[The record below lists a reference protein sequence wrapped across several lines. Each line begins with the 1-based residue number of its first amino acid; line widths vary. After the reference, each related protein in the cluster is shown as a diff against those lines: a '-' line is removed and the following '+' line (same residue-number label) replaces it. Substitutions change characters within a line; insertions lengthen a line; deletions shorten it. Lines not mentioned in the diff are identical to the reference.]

1 MTYRF
6 SQRAGLICLA
16 LAAAS
21 TAGCSSRGDKA
32 DRPENPFRNSAASPG
47 APLSEREL
55 RLEADQAYRRA
66 HESLVA
72 SDYETAITR
81 FTGLIAKYP
90 FSDYA
95 TQAELEK
102 IYAQYRSFQPDEAVI
117 AADRFLR
124 EHPRHPNA
132 DYVQYIKGLVDYG
145 RDAGIIDYL
154 PLDNSKRDATNAR
167 RAYDDF
173 ALLLQ
178 KYPNS
183 RYAGDARQRMVY
195 LRNKVAAHE
204 LSVAQYYLKR
214 GAWVAASK
222 RAESI
227 IAEYPGA
234 PATADALLLLQQAYD
249 KLGQTA
255 QAAELKQLIAAN
267 TASLAAARAPKSK
280 AAPLTV
286 VQRTED
292 AAAVVPVAAG
302 AAGAAGAAAP
312 AAEPSKGILGTIG
325 SLFNILNS
333 SYTVGADGKAAPA
346 GSAAAG
352 ATAAAAPPAPEFGA
366 PGSLTTG
373 PYSGPQTAVTLPLGT
388 DKPAAA
394 AESPATAAPAA
405 AAAAADA
412 PKEKKGFF
420 DFLNRTYVI
429 GGAKKAPAAA
439 APAAAAAAV
448 AETPAAPAAAPAEA
462 AAAPA
467 AAAAA
472 AQVPA
477 ATTDKPKSRGWSL
490 DFLNRTYKLGGDSA
504 KPADAPATPASDTV
518 GSKPGSGLRVYLD
531 YGDEDAKNKAEAEA
545 AAKAAADKAAAP
557 ATVEAPPQ

>member
-1 MTYRF
+1 MTTRF

-21 TAGCSSRGDKA
+21 TAGCSSRGEKA

-81 FTGLIAKYP
+81 FSALIAKYP

-95 TQAELEK
+95 TQADLEK

-204 LSVAQYYLKR
+204 LSVAQYYLRR

-267 TASLAAARAPKSK
+267 AASLAAARAPSAKP
-280 AAPLTV
+280 APMSV
-286 VQRTED
+286 VQQPAEP
-292 AAAVVPVAAG
+292 ASVVPVAA
-302 AAGAAGAAAP
+302 ASSTP
-312 AAEPSKGILGTIG
+312 AAEPSKGFFGTIG
-325 SLFNILNS
+325 SLFNVLNS
-333 SYTVGADGKAAPA
+333 SYTVGADGKATNTATAPA
-346 GSAAAG
+346 S
-352 ATAAAAPPAPEFGA
+352 TAATPAASPSAPEFGA

-373 PYSGPQTAVTLPLGT
+373 PYSGPQTVVTLPIGN
-388 DKPAAA
+388 DKPAT
-394 AESPATAAPAA
+394 AEAPAATAAAPAT
-405 AAAAADA
+405 ADA

-429 GGAKKAPAAA
+429 GGSKKPAADAAAAAVPAAAAEAIPAPAAA
-439 APAAAAAAV
+439 APAAASAAS
-448 AETPAAPAAAPAEA
+448 AAPTAAAPTA
-462 AAAPA
+462 AGE
-467 AAAAA
+467 
-472 AQVPA
+472 
-477 ATTDKPKSRGWSL
+477 KPKSRGWSL
-490 DFLNRTYKLGGDSA
+490 DFLNRTYKLGGDSS
-504 KPADAPATPASDTV
+504 KPADGAATPAADSV

-531 YGDEDAKNKAEAEA
+531 YGDDDAKKKAEAEA
-545 AAKAAADKAAAP
+545 AAKAEADKAASP
-557 ATVEAPPQ
+557 ATADTPAK

>member
-1 MTYRF
+1 MTTRF

-21 TAGCSSRGDKA
+21 TAGCSSRGEKA

-81 FTGLIAKYP
+81 FSGLIAKYP

-204 LSVAQYYLKR
+204 LSVAQYYMRR

-234 PATADALLLLQQAYD
+234 PSTADALLLLQEAYD
-249 KLGQTA
+249 KLGQRA
-255 QAAELKQLIAAN
+255 QAAEIKQLIPAN
-267 TASLAAARAPKSK
+267 AASLAAARAPKAK
-280 AAPLTV
+280 PAPMSV
-286 VQRTED
+286 VQQPAEP
-292 AAAVVPVAAG
+292 ASVVPVAAATG
-302 AAGAAGAAAP
+302 TP
-312 AAEPSKGILGTIG
+312 AAEPSKGFFGTIG

-333 SYTVGADGKAAPA
+333 SYTVGADGKATN
-346 GSAAAG
+346 
-352 ATAAAAPPAPEFGA
+352 TAAAPASTAATPAASPPAPEFGA

-373 PYSGPQTAVTLPLGT
+373 PYSGPQTVVTLPIGN

-394 AESPATAAPAA
+394 EAPAATAAAPASA
-405 AAAAADA
+405 APPATADA

-429 GGAKKAPAAA
+429 GGSKKPAADAAPAAVPAAAAETAPAPAAAVPAPASAASAAPTAA
-439 APAAAAAAV
+439 APAAAA
-448 AETPAAPAAAPAEA
+448 E
-462 AAAPA
+462 
-467 AAAAA
+467 
-472 AQVPA
+472 
-477 ATTDKPKSRGWSL
+477 KPKSRGWSL
-490 DFLNRTYKLGGDSA
+490 DFLNRTYKLGGDSS
-504 KPADAPATPASDTV
+504 KPADGAATPAADSV
-518 GSKPGSGLRVYLD
+518 GSKPGNGLRVYLD
-531 YGDEDAKNKAEAEA
+531 YGDEDAKKKAEAEA
-545 AAKAAADKAAAP
+545 AAKAEADKAAAP
-557 ATVEAPPQ
+557 APATADTPAK

>member
-234 PATADALLLLQQAYD
+234 PATADALLLLQEAYD

-267 TASLAAARAPKSK
+267 AASLSAARAPKSK
-280 AAPLTV
+280 AAPLAV
-286 VQRTED
+286 VQRADD
-292 AAAVVPVAAG
+292 AATIVPVAPG
-302 AAGAAGAAAP
+302 TAAATP
-312 AAEPSKGILGTIG
+312 AAEPSKGFFGTIG
-325 SLFNILNS
+325 SLFNFLNS
-333 SYTVGADGKAAPA
+333 SYTVGADGKAAA
-346 GSAAAG
+346 TG
-352 ATAAAAPPAPEFGA
+352 ATAASATAAAPPAPEFGA

-373 PYSGPQTAVTLPLGT
+373 PYSGPQTSVTLPVGGN
-388 DKPAAA
+388 P
-394 AESPATAAPAA
+394 PATAAASAA
-405 AAAAADA
+405 AAAPAATTAAPDA

-429 GGAKKAPAAA
+429 GGSKKAAAEAAAPAAAETPAAASPAA
-439 APAAAAAAV
+439 APAAAAAA
-448 AETPAAPAAAPAEA
+448 P
-462 AAAPA
+462 APA

-472 AQVPA
+472 TPA
-477 ATTDKPKSRGWSL
+477 ATTEKPKSRGWSL

-504 KPADAPATPASDTV
+504 KPADAPATPAADTV

-531 YGDEDAKNKAEAEA
+531 YGDEEAKKKAEAEA
-545 AAKAAADKAAAP
+545 AAKAAADPAAAP
-557 ATVEAPPQ
+557 ATAEKPPQ